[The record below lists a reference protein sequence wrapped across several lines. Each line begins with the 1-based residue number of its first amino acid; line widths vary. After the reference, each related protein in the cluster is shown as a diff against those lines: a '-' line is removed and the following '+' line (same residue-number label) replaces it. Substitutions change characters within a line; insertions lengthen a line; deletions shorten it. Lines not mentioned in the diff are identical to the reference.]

1 MDIDI
6 KEQKI
11 KQLEKQL
18 LKMDQSKYQ
27 VELKAKETAEQAK
40 AAQMAAM
47 KDGMNIAG
55 AKGSVEYKLQKSQMD
70 LKKSQMQVE
79 KLQE

>member
-6 KEQKI
+6 KEQKN

-18 LKMDQSKYQ
+18 LKLDQSKYQ
-27 VELKAKETAEQAK
+27 AELKAKETAEQAK
-40 AAQMAAM
+40 AAQIAAM
-47 KDGMNIAG
+47 KDGLNIAG

-70 LKKSQMQVE
+70 LKKA
-79 KLQE
+79 